1 MHRDRLTNCLAAFL
15 ASSVV
20 SFDSCFSGNS
30 PAFAPVG
37 CWAAD
42 PHRRLVPGH
51 FVSHKNGMAF
61 LGTEAITGGAF
72 VLSGNPRL
80 NLERLTALCAL
91 VKCSLNG
98 VDLARLFTGKCVT
111 WSKSSAPSVSGLVFV
126 GHRPNRHMP
135 LATTNETAKS
145 GRVRSIWFYLK
156 RCAAYLAS
164 FCDHDAIIPQFMG
177 FGIIGIAA
185 IAQRRI
191 AEAQLQ
197 PPLFP
202 HEPQPQA
209 QQLPLDTAHQS

>member
-1 MHRDRLTNCLAAFL
+1 MHGDRLTNYLAAFS
-15 ASSVV
+15 ASPAI
-20 SFDSCFSGNS
+20 SFDGFFSGNS

-37 CWAAD
+37 CRAAN
-42 PHRRLVPGH
+42 PHGRLVARH

-61 LGTEAITGGAF
+61 FGTEAIAGGAF

-80 NLERLTALCAL
+80 DLERLTALCAL
-91 VKCSLNG
+91 VKCSLNC
-98 VDLARLFTGKCVT
+98 VDLTRLFTGKCVT
-111 WSKSSAPSVSGLVFV
+111 WSKSSAPSVAGLVFV

-135 LATTNETAKS
+135 LATTSETAKT
-145 GRVRSIWFYLK
+145 GRVRSIRFYLK

-164 FCDHDAIIPQFMG
+164 LCDHDAIIPQFMG

-191 AEAQLQ
+191 AEAQMQ

-202 HEPQPQA
+202 HEPAAQA
-209 QQLPLDTAHQS
+209 AQLTMEV